1 MKKVIL
7 TMLFL
12 LMASSM
18 AFSQRILINQN
29 FDNIPLSGDSLP
41 PGWFQHTQAGST
53 TIGTLWA
60 ARDTGTTY
68 PGANPNAVVA
78 QAHSNPRGL
87 TIPWTSGGPG
97 NLADQWCYTDSFTV
111 QTGDSLIFWLLIGS
125 TPGITAYLDSMS
137 VYTSLFQI
145 PAVETRLAK
154 IVSNDSAGLP
164 AANNVWTEHKF
175 SLNAFVGQTV
185 YIAFRYFMDV
195 SLDGLWCNIDD
206 VFVGNRAAV
215 NISQIGTNVPGKFDL
230 FQNYPN
236 PFNPKTNIKFDLA
249 KATNVKLTVYNA
261 LGQEVK
267 TLVNEYKPAGSYV
280 ADFDATNLTSGTY
293 FYTIRTNEFT
303 QTKKMVVIK

>member
-12 LMASSM
+12 IMASSM
-18 AFSQRILINQN
+18 AFSQRIVINQN

-41 PGWFQHTQAGST
+41 TGWARFTQLGSVT
-53 TIGTLWA
+53 PGTLWA

-87 TIPWTSGGPG
+87 TIPWTSGGPA

-111 QTGDSLIFWLLIGS
+111 QAGDSLIFWLLIGS

-145 PAVETRLAK
+145 PAVETRIAK
-154 IVSNDSAGLP
+154 IVSNDSAGVP
-164 AANNVWTEHKF
+164 VATNDWTEHKF

-215 NISQIGTNVPGKFDL
+215 NISQIGTNIPGKFDL

-236 PFNPKTNIKFDLA
+236 PFNPSTSIRFDVPQTENISLKI
-249 KATNVKLTVYNA
+249 YNSA
-261 LGQEVK
+261 GQEVAN
-267 TLVNEYKPAGSYV
+267 LFNGVQNAGSYEV
-280 ADFDATNLTSGTY
+280 RFNADGLASGVY
-293 FYTIRTNEFT
+293 FYKLITGSTSI
-303 QTKKMVVIK
+303 TKKMMFVK